1 MKLTF
6 KDIVA
11 RGLHLYKYIRGSQA
25 YGTNTPESDQDE
37 GGIFIAPQEWVDGL
51 GFDYSEEI
59 SDDKHDTVWWELGKF
74 MRLLC
79 TSNPTVLEALFVPED
94 KVLFEH
100 PIMTEIKKHKDMF
113 VTKASFKPF
122 GGYATS
128 QIAKAQGQN
137 KKIHWDIQEMTR
149 KSPLDFCYTFKN
161 QGSQNI
167 QSWLAERGL
176 EQRNCGL
183 VNIPNM
189 RDTYGVYYDFGQ
201 HLALSGMDID
211 YFCDDA
217 HKDDPFINFI
227 YQSLISAYM
236 YSISCNPNITYS
248 EFMRITYNNIR
259 TPKGGHCGIVSEDGD
274 SNQVRFSSV
283 QKDDMPICYMTYNQD
298 GYASH
303 CRKYKEYIEW
313 KEHRNKARYENN
325 LKGLE
330 KDKEKFY
337 DCYLEEETEFLTN
350 NGWKK
355 FDEISDSDLLGCFD
369 EKHKLQFKPALNRF
383 DDLYS
388 GEIYTYDSP
397 YVRFSVTPNHKLYI
411 SDCHRSSKNN
421 FSTKYNESES
431 NWRLE
436 SLESIFNSKRS
447 YYHQIQC
454 LVNNKADNP
463 DFDDDFIKILGMFL
477 SEGSYLRDKKTKKP
491 NGIRIAQTNERPG
504 CEIMESIKK
513 YKVKRYVY
521 SYESRNK
528 GNEYAYDCTD
538 SFVLEKILECG
549 NCNALGK
556 RIPNY
561 VYSFSKRQFDILLNA
576 MICGDGTCHKQKGH
590 RVYYTFSE
598 KMAKDLHTL
607 LTLNGYN
614 SQIYEY
620 NYDSETRFK
629 RKDGIMNPTY
639 QVFISKFNKQYHVF
653 NTNKHFEKCM
663 VDNARIVCFE
673 TEYGTL
679 ITRNKNKI
687 AFHGNC
693 KNMMHCFRLLSM
705 CIEVAEGKGILIDR
719 THIDRDF
726 LMDVRNRKY
735 TYDELM
741 EKLLELKAKMD
752 DAIEKSAIRD
762 SIDVEFVNN
771 LLLECRRY
779 FREIQLSK

>member
-6 KDIVA
+6 KDIEE
-11 RGLHLYKYIRGSQA
+11 RGLLLYKYIRGSQA
-25 YGTNTPESDQDE
+25 YGTNTPESDRDE
-37 GGIFIAPQEWVDGL
+37 GGIFIAPQEWIDGL
-51 GFDYSEEI
+51 GFDYSDEI
-59 SDDKHDTVWWELGKF
+59 SDEKHDILWWELGKF

-79 TSNPTVLEALFVPED
+79 TSNPTVLEALFIPDD

-100 PIMTEIKKHKDMF
+100 PIITEIKKNRDMF
-113 VTKASFKPF
+113 ITKACFKPF

-137 KKIHWDIQEMTR
+137 KKIHWDINEMTR
-149 KSPLDFCYTFKN
+149 KTPLDFCFTFKN

-167 QSWLAERGL
+167 RDWLTERGL

-189 RDTYGVYYDFGQ
+189 INTYGVYYDFGQ
-201 HLALSGMDID
+201 HLALNGIDID
-211 YFCDDA
+211 YFADIENRN
-217 HKDDPFINFI
+217 DPFIKFVFDTFVNVEG
-227 YQSLISAYM
+227 YEDYK
-236 YSISCNPNITYS
+236 YSIYMEDTYKKL
-248 EFMRITYNNIR
+248 RK
-259 TPKGGHCGIVSEDGD
+259 PKGGYCGIVSEDGD
-274 SNQVRFSSV
+274 SNQVRFTSV
-283 QKDDMPICYMTYNQD
+283 QKDDVPICYMTYNQN
-298 GYASH
+298 GYGSH
-303 CRKYKEYIEW
+303 CKKYKEYIEW

-325 LKGLE
+325 LEGLE

-355 FDEISDSDLLGCFD
+355 FDEISDNDLLGCFD
-369 EKHKLQFKPALNRF
+369 KNHKLQFKPALNRF

-397 YVRFSVTPNHKLYI
+397 YVRFSVTPNHKLYV
-411 SDCHRSSKNN
+411 SDCHRSPKNN
-421 FSTKYNESES
+421 FSTKYDESAS
-431 NWRLE
+431 NWKLE
-436 SLESIFNSKRS
+436 SLENIFNSKRS
-447 YYHQIQC
+447 HYHQIQC
-454 LVNNKADNP
+454 LINNNPDNP
-463 DFDDDFIKILGMFL
+463 EFDDDFIKILGMFL
-477 SEGSYLRDKKTKKP
+477 SEGCYLRNKKTKEP
-491 NGIRIAQTNERPG
+491 NGIRISQTNERQG
-504 CEIMESIKK
+504 CKIMESIQK

-521 SYESRNK
+521 SYETRNK

-538 SFVLEKILECG
+538 SFVLKKILECG
-549 NCNALGK
+549 NCNALDK

-576 MICGDGTCHKQKGH
+576 MICGDGTFHKKGH
-590 RVYYTFSE
+590 MVYYTFSE

-620 NYDSETRFK
+620 NYDRENCYK
-629 RKDGIMNPTY
+629 RKDGITNTSY
-639 QVFISKFNKQYHVF
+639 QVFISKFTKQYHVF
-653 NTNKHFEKCM
+653 NKKKHFEKSM

-673 TEYGTL
+673 TECGTL

-719 THIDRDF
+719 TNIDRDF

-741 EKLLELKAKMD
+741 EKLLELKARMD
-752 DAIEKSAIRD
+752 KAIEESAIKD

-771 LLLECRRY
+771 LLLDCRKY
-779 FREIQLSK
+779 FREKQNGICEL